1 MNHKILV
8 LDDDPDIL
16 EIISYIL
23 VGQGYQ
29 VATLADGEDIFATIQ
44 CFHPDLVLMDVM
56 LGKMDGRLICRAIKS
71 KIETEKLPVIL
82 ISASHDL
89 AQSLHQA
96 GAPND
101 FIAKP
106 FNIDHLIRKVALN
119 LSNGRAH

>member
-1 MNHKILV
+1 MDSKILV

-23 VGQGYQ
+23 SDKGYQ
-29 VATLADGEDIFATIQ
+29 VVTLLAGEEIFQTIQ
-44 CFHPDLVLMDVM
+44 HFHPDLILMDVM
-56 LGKMDGRLICRAIKS
+56 LGAMDGRLICRELKS
-71 KIETEKLPVIL
+71 NSETENLPVIL

-89 AQSLHQA
+89 AESLSNE

-106 FNIDHLIRKVALN
+106 FDIVNLVKKVELN
-119 LSNGRAH
+119 LASG